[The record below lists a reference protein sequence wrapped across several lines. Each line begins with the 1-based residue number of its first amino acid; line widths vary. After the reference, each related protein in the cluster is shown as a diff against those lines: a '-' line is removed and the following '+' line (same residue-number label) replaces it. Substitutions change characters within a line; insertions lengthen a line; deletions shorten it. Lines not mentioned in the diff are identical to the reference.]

1 MMSLG
6 VAIKK
11 NWCKTQRLLYKILK
25 IISEPVFWSHES
37 RQVGLF
43 VAPDDRVVLQLELAQ
58 DRQTTVYLKIKY
70 LLIFIIIC

>member
-1 MMSLG
+1 MSPG

-11 NWCKTQRLLYKILK
+11 NLMQDNTMAVFLNLR
-25 IISEPVFWSHES
+25 IISEPVFWSQES

-58 DRQTTVYLKIKY
+58 DRQTTVYLK
-70 LLIFIIIC
+70 